1 MFKAGLL
8 FVFLGF
14 AATASAQSF
23 SGAATGEILSGWRES
38 DGRHYA
44 GLSVRLAPG
53 WKTYW
58 RMPGE
63 GGIPPRFNWS
73 GSRNLVSVK
82 VMYPIPK
89 VMDQNGLRSIGYDSD
104 VVFPLLI
111 RADDDKQPV
120 ELRGEIEI
128 GVCEEICIPMT
139 LTLSG
144 LLPANGAPDARI
156 SDVIGNQPR
165 SAGSFSCEIEPIS
178 DGLRLRAVS
187 LAPDI
192 RAEIVVIEP
201 GEAGVWTSPS
211 KTKRSGQQLIA
222 EVEMVPPTA
231 KPFALARNA
240 IRMTVI
246 GEGQAVEMLGCR

>member
-1 MFKAGLL
+1 MLKAGLL

-14 AATASAQSF
+14 AAAASAQSF

-38 DGRHYA
+38 DGRHIA

-58 RMPGE
+58 RTPGE

-73 GSRNLVSVK
+73 GSRNLASVN
-82 VMYPIPK
+82 VMFPIPK
-89 VMDQNGLRSIGYDSD
+89 VLDQNGLRSIGYDRD
-104 VVFPLLI
+104 VVFPLFVH
-111 RADDDKQPV
+111 ANDDAQPV
-120 ELRGEIEI
+120 ALRGEIEI

-139 LTLSG
+139 LTLSA

-156 SDVIGNQPR
+156 SDVIRNQPR
-165 SAGSFSCEIEPIS
+165 SAGSFSCEIEPIP
-178 DGLRLRAVS
+178 DGLRLRAVTT
-187 LAPDI
+187 APAI

-201 GEAGVWTSPS
+201 SEAGIWTSPS
-211 KTKRSGQQLIA
+211 KTKRSGQQLVA
-222 EVEMVPPTA
+222 EVEMVSPTA